1 MSTQVELYC
10 DNTFTVYKDLT
21 FKDQSLDIE
30 KSKVVNTTELIR
42 VLPTWTSTKVRIRK
56 GTHAYDAE
64 VLTWP
69 TIRQFIKQR
78 VIKVVSGDLPDLEP
92 KTTKTTKTTKTSKA
106 QQSLEDLVPGN

>member
-1 MSTQVELYC
+1 MNTQVELYC
-10 DNTFTVYKDLT
+10 DQTFTVYKDLT

-78 VIKVVSGDLPDLEP
+78 VIRVISGDFIDDEP
-92 KTTKTTKTTKTSKA
+92 TEPKAAKTTKTAKP

>member
-1 MSTQVELYC
+1 MSTQIELYC
-10 DNTFTVYKDLT
+10 DKTFTVYKDLT

-42 VLPTWTSTKVRIRK
+42 VLPTWTSTKVKIRK

-78 VIKVVSGDLPDLEP
+78 VIKVISGDFNDDEP
-92 KTTKTTKTTKTSKA
+92 TEPRVAKPTKTAKA
-106 QQSLEDLVPGN
+106 QQALEDLVPGN